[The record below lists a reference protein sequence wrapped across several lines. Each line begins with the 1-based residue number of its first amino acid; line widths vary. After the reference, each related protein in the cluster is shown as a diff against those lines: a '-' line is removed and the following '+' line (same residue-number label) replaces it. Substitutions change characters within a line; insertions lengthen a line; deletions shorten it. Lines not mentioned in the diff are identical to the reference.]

1 MKKIKIIYSVTDNTL
16 NIEYIKN
23 TYLSELTMIERMGY
37 DSLLDK

>member
-23 TYLSELTMIERMGY
+23 TYLSDLTMIERMGY